1 MTWEQLSLFTD
12 EELGINPALQ
22 GPKVI
27 EKTVAIQLAELRE
40 EIAKTIEDKIED
52 MLPPIDDVDYAVHQ
66 ALDWAA
72 AVARGTHAKSA

>member
-12 EELGINPALQ
+12 EELGLQ

-40 EIAKTIEDKIED
+40 EIARTIEDKLEG
-52 MLPPIDDVDYAVHQ
+52 MLPPIDDLDYAVYQ

-72 AVARGTHAKSA
+72 AVARGNHAKSE